1 MKKANIKYT
10 KFVKEWLY
18 ESRCGWFP
26 LAECPRP
33 AKVSPSPVDRNCFR
47 QQNQIPLTE
56 FLPQY
61 DRYRRAAPIKRN
73 EQLVAYADCV
83 IAFWDGQSKGTLSS
97 IQYALR
103 AHKELH
109 VYILEPNL

>member
-1 MKKANIKYT
+1 MKVAVVGSRSLNVPDLQKYLPHQLT
-10 KFVKEWLY
+10 EI
-18 ESRCGWFP
+18 
-26 LAECPRP
+26 
-33 AKVSPSPVDRNCFR
+33 VSGGAAGVDRCAR
-47 QQNQIPLTE
+47 EYAQQNQIPLTE

-73 EQLVAYADCV
+73 EQLVAYAVCV
-83 IAFWDGQSKGTLSS
+83 IAVWDGQSKSTLSS

>member
-1 MKKANIKYT
+1 MKVAVVGSRLLNVPDLQKYLPHQLT
-10 KFVKEWLY
+10 EI
-18 ESRCGWFP
+18 
-26 LAECPRP
+26 
-33 AKVSPSPVDRNCFR
+33 VSGGAAGVDRCAR
-47 QQNQIPLTE
+47 EYAQQNQIPLTE

>member
-1 MKKANIKYT
+1 MKVA
-10 KFVKEWLY
+10 VVG
-18 ESRCGWFP
+18 SRSLSVP
-26 LAECPRP
+26 DLQNYLPKQLTEI
-33 AKVSPSPVDRNCFR
+33 VSGGAVGVDRCAR
-47 QQNQIPLTE
+47 EYAQQNQIPLTE

-61 DRYRRAAPIKRN
+61 DRYRRAAPLKRN

-97 IQYALR
+97 IQYALQ

-109 VYILEPNL
+109 VYILKKDE

>member
-1 MKKANIKYT
+1 MKVAVVGSRLLNVPDLQKYLPHQLT
-10 KFVKEWLY
+10 EI
-18 ESRCGWFP
+18 
-26 LAECPRP
+26 
-33 AKVSPSPVDRNCFR
+33 VSGGAAGVDRCAR
-47 QQNQIPLTE
+47 EYAQQNQIPLTE

-109 VYILEPNL
+109 IYILEPNL

>member
-1 MKKANIKYT
+1 MKVAVVGSRSLNVPDLQKYLPHQLT
-10 KFVKEWLY
+10 EI
-18 ESRCGWFP
+18 
-26 LAECPRP
+26 
-33 AKVSPSPVDRNCFR
+33 VSGGAAGVDRCAR
-47 QQNQIPLTE
+47 EYAQQNQIPLTE

-103 AHKELH
+103 AHKDLH

>member
-1 MKKANIKYT
+1 MKVAVVGSRLLNVPDLQKYLPHQLT
-10 KFVKEWLY
+10 EI
-18 ESRCGWFP
+18 
-26 LAECPRP
+26 
-33 AKVSPSPVDRNCFR
+33 VSGGAAGVDRCAR
-47 QQNQIPLTE
+47 EYAQQNQIPLTE

-109 VYILEPNL
+109 VYILQPNL

>member
-1 MKKANIKYT
+1 MKVAAVGSRSLNVPDLQKYLPHQLT
-10 KFVKEWLY
+10 EI
-18 ESRCGWFP
+18 
-26 LAECPRP
+26 
-33 AKVSPSPVDRNCFR
+33 VSGGAAGVDRCAR
-47 QQNQIPLTE
+47 EYAQQNQIPLTE

>member
-1 MKKANIKYT
+1 MKVAVVGSRSLNVPDLQKYLPHQLT
-10 KFVKEWLY
+10 EI
-18 ESRCGWFP
+18 
-26 LAECPRP
+26 
-33 AKVSPSPVDRNCFR
+33 VSGGAAGVDRCAR
-47 QQNQIPLTE
+47 EYAQQNQIPLTE

-61 DRYRRAAPIKRN
+61 NRYRRAAPIKRN

>member
-1 MKKANIKYT
+1 MKVAVVGSRLLNVPDLQKYLPHQLT
-10 KFVKEWLY
+10 EI
-18 ESRCGWFP
+18 
-26 LAECPRP
+26 
-33 AKVSPSPVDRNCFR
+33 VSGGAAGVDRCAR
-47 QQNQIPLTE
+47 EYAQQNQIPLTE

-83 IAFWDGQSKGTLSS
+83 IAFWDGQSKGSLSS

>member
-1 MKKANIKYT
+1 MKVAVVGSRSLNVPDLQKYLPHQLT
-10 KFVKEWLY
+10 EI
-18 ESRCGWFP
+18 
-26 LAECPRP
+26 
-33 AKVSPSPVDRNCFR
+33 VSGGAAGVDRCAR
-47 QQNQIPLTE
+47 EYAQQNQIPLTE

-61 DRYRRAAPIKRN
+61 ERYRRAAPLKRN
-73 EQLVAYADCV
+73 EQLVASADCV

>member
-1 MKKANIKYT
+1 MKVAVVGSRSLSVPDLQKYLPHQLT
-10 KFVKEWLY
+10 EI
-18 ESRCGWFP
+18 
-26 LAECPRP
+26 
-33 AKVSPSPVDRNCFR
+33 VSGGAAGVDRCAR
-47 QQNQIPLTE
+47 EYAQQNQIPLTE

>member
-1 MKKANIKYT
+1 MKVAVVGSRLLNVPDLQKYLPHQLS
-10 KFVKEWLY
+10 EI
-18 ESRCGWFP
+18 
-26 LAECPRP
+26 
-33 AKVSPSPVDRNCFR
+33 VSGGAAGVDRCAR
-47 QQNQIPLTE
+47 EYAQQNQIPLTE

>member
-1 MKKANIKYT
+1 MKVAVVGSRSLNVPDLQKYLPHQLT
-10 KFVKEWLY
+10 EI
-18 ESRCGWFP
+18 
-26 LAECPRP
+26 
-33 AKVSPSPVDRNCFR
+33 VSGGAAGVDRCAR
-47 QQNQIPLTE
+47 EYAQQNQIPLTE

-109 VYILEPNL
+109 VYILESNL

>member
-1 MKKANIKYT
+1 MKVAVVGSRSLNVPDLQKYLPHQLT
-10 KFVKEWLY
+10 EI
-18 ESRCGWFP
+18 
-26 LAECPRP
+26 
-33 AKVSPSPVDRNCFR
+33 VSGGAAGVDRCAR
-47 QQNQIPLTE
+47 EYAQQNQIPLTE

-109 VYILEPNL
+109 IYILEPNL

>member
-1 MKKANIKYT
+1 MKGAVVGSRSLNVPDLQKYLPHQLT
-10 KFVKEWLY
+10 EI
-18 ESRCGWFP
+18 
-26 LAECPRP
+26 
-33 AKVSPSPVDRNCFR
+33 VSGGAAGVDRCAR
-47 QQNQIPLTE
+47 EYAQQNQIPLTE

>member
-1 MKKANIKYT
+1 MKVAVVGSRSLNVPDLQKYLPHQLT
-10 KFVKEWLY
+10 EI
-18 ESRCGWFP
+18 
-26 LAECPRP
+26 
-33 AKVSPSPVDRNCFR
+33 VSGGAAGVDRCAR
-47 QQNQIPLTE
+47 EYAQQNQIPLTE